1 MSSASSLAM
10 EELSLSLCNGILR
23 ILCAYELDESLTAM
37 EAFISMYS
45 LALSRLSLSS
55 HPTLSITS
63 DLTGILNRFEQH
75 HERYTTMSE
84 RTTTSFTSMV
94 QPPMRLVM
102 MRDQILRDGTISS
115 AATLRNL
122 FCQRSV
128 HKLLAIGCFR
138 STGSLPMPST
148 PTPPSYHHIN
158 HRSSLR
164 RMDAFRDLRNG
175 ESRQPL
181 AELSENG
188 KALSPPGGRP
198 ECRRLTPLRR
208 RFLIGLRLRQVVV
221 FLLTCMQS

>member
-1 MSSASSLAM
+1 M
-10 EELSLSLCNGILR
+10 SLSNGILR

-45 LALSRLSLSS
+45 LALSRLSLSN

-63 DLTGILNRFEQH
+63 DLTEILNRFEQH

-84 RTTTSFTSMV
+84 RTTTSFSNLV
-94 QPPMRLVM
+94 LPPMRLVM
-102 MRDQILRDGTISS
+102 IRDQILRDGMISS
-115 AATLRNL
+115 AATLRNH

-138 STGSLPMPST
+138 STASWHTQNTHTQHQSENT
-148 PTPPSYHHIN
+148 RAPPSL
-158 HRSSLR
+158 HRT
-164 RMDAFRDLRNG
+164 DAFRDSPSGRN
-175 ESRQPL
+175 RQPL

>member
-1 MSSASSLAM
+1 M
-10 EELSLSLCNGILR
+10 SLCNGILR

-45 LALSRLSLSS
+45 LALSRLSLSN

-63 DLTGILNRFEQH
+63 DLTEILNRFEQH

-158 HRSSLR
+158 HRPSLR